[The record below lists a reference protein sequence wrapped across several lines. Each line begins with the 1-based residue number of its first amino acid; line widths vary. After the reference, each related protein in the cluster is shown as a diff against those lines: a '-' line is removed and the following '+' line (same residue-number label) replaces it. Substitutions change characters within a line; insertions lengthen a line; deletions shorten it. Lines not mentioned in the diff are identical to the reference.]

1 MSKLEIEIYVKE
13 SAIENNVE
21 KADRFHNSKYEVE
34 QILSKLLLLSEF
46 YSGYKG
52 HVDWFLTGN
61 SKEDAMKRKIIDDT
75 ILSDEAGTL
84 LFQNLQNNLP
94 LIVEQIWNKYHDV
107 IRFRNYV
114 QSNTNFYLYE
124 LIINIDN
131 TKIIT
136 DFAFN
141 IVNKII
147 SKMSPRL
154 IRVETNNYSLD
165 EKQVFPDRL
174 PVGWM
179 FYINKIFR
187 ESFLQ
192 LDKNARQINANGIP
206 MGTLFISKTDFFDG
220 ANKDDVRLSNDIEII
235 LASKDILPTYKN
247 IFY

>member
-179 FYINKIFR
+179 FYINKIFG

-192 LDKNARQINANGIP
+192 LDKNARQINTNGIP

>member
-1 MSKLEIEIYVKE
+1 MSKIEIEIYIKE
-13 SAIENNVE
+13 SAIENVAE
-21 KADRFHNSKYEVE
+21 KDGRSHNGKYEVE
-34 QILSKLLLLSEF
+34 RVLSKLLLLSEF

-75 ILSDEAGTL
+75 MLSYEASDL

-94 LIVEQIWNKYHDV
+94 LIVDQIWNEYHDV

-124 LIINIDN
+124 LIISVDN
-131 TKIIT
+131 TKTIS
-136 DFAFN
+136 DFAFD
-141 IVNKII
+141 IVNKVI
-147 SKMSPRL
+147 STMFPRL

-165 EKQVFPDRL
+165 GKQAFPDRL

-179 FYINKIFR
+179 FYINKIF
-187 ESFLQ
+187 EEKFLQ
-192 LDKNARQINANGIP
+192 LGENAKQINKNEIP

-220 ANKDDVRLSNDIEII
+220 ANKDDVKLSNDVEIV

>member
-1 MSKLEIEIYVKE
+1 MSKIEIEIYIKE
-13 SAIENNVE
+13 STIENVAQ
-21 KADRFHNSKYEVE
+21 KDGRSHNGEYEFE
-34 QILSKLLLLSEF
+34 QVLSKLLLLSEF
-46 YSGYKG
+46 YSEYKG

-61 SKEDAMKRKIIDDT
+61 SKEDAMNRKIIDNT
-75 ILSDEAGTL
+75 MLSDEASEL

-94 LIVEQIWNKYHDV
+94 LIVDQIWNEYHDV

-131 TKIIT
+131 TKTIT

-147 SKMSPRL
+147 SKMFPRL

-165 EKQVFPDRL
+165 GKQVFPDRL

-179 FYINKIFR
+179 FYINKIF
-187 ESFLQ
+187 EEKFFQ
-192 LDKNARQINANGIP
+192 PDENARQINKNGIP
-206 MGTLFISKTDFFDG
+206 MGTLFISKTNFFDG
-220 ANKDDVRLSNDIEII
+220 ANKDDVKLSNDVEIV

>member
-94 LIVEQIWNKYHDV
+94 LIVEQIWNKYHD
-107 IRFRNYV
+107 
-114 QSNTNFYLYE
+114 
-124 LIINIDN
+124 
-131 TKIIT
+131 
-136 DFAFN
+136 
-141 IVNKII
+141 
-147 SKMSPRL
+147 
-154 IRVETNNYSLD
+154 
-165 EKQVFPDRL
+165 
-174 PVGWM
+174 
-179 FYINKIFR
+179 
-187 ESFLQ
+187 
-192 LDKNARQINANGIP
+192 
-206 MGTLFISKTDFFDG
+206 
-220 ANKDDVRLSNDIEII
+220 
-235 LASKDILPTYKN
+235 
-247 IFY
+247 